1 MMNSK
6 IQDFDEK
13 IRLVIGNLL
22 SKADQVSKTVLSAYD
37 PSKDL
42 HVNRGVIGGSRFN
55 STALETCATFLNIP
69 TVDENDNRIFSNKP
83 SLANRIILEIQ
94 SFYPAICGEC
104 NQEYA
109 VEFDTETPVLRCF
122 LCFQGCHSC
131 SGFTTPP
138 ELASLP
144 IGSVWLCKSCH
155 DINNPVQ
162 RKKSKSKSGS
172 KLQSAASTPGQD
184 GHNVNFTPEELS
196 KKLSDLKQKQ
206 QEPYVDRSKSNV
218 CEKFVDGKC
227 PHGISGK
234 KLLNGSACV
243 KSHPK
248 WCYRYARNGTHKKYG
263 CKKGSKCTFYHPKHC
278 PSSVADKTCF
288 SEDCTLVHLVGTKR
302 RKSQVEQKRTYKRE
316 HTGDR
321 TENQSTE
328 SSNRRPRVPSRLN
341 EADSRRDSPQTDG
354 LQDIGNFLELRSLL
368 TSLQDNFQK
377 EIQSLKS
384 NIAHQESRLASLL
397 PSLSQQVSKP
407 FFPVHPPGHMVPMF
421 LPTHTQQAHPLQQAT
436 NWSQFP
442 VSGC

>member
-1 MMNSK
+1 M
-6 IQDFDEK
+6 I
-13 IRLVIGNLL
+13 LL
-22 SKADQVSKTVLSAYD
+22 KTSMSTEGLSAAHD
-37 PSKDL
+37 STVQPLKPEQRFSTFQPLMKMIIAFFQTSHRL
-42 HVNRGVIGGSRFN
+42 PTGSFSRFSPFTLPYVVN
-55 STALETCATFLNIP
+55 VTRNTLSSLILKLLCLDASCAFKVVI
-69 TVDENDNRIFSNKP
+69 V
-83 SLANRIILEIQ
+83 A
-94 SFYPAICGEC
+94 
-104 NQEYA
+104 
-109 VEFDTETPVLRCF
+109 
-122 LCFQGCHSC
+122 
-131 SGFTTPP
+131 
-138 ELASLP
+138 LASLLFP
-144 IGSVWLCKSCH
+144 NRHHFLSDLCGCVNLAMISTILSSKSC
-155 DINNPVQ
+155 
-162 RKKSKSKSGS
+162 KKSKSKSGS

-234 KLLNGSACV
+234 KFSMEVLASNPIPNGATVMQEMVLIKNTAVRKAVNVPFTIRNTVLPQLLIKPASLKTALWFTSSEPNGGNL
-243 KSHPK
+243 KL
-248 WCYRYARNGTHKKYG
+248 N
-263 CKKGSKCTFYHPKHC
+263 
-278 PSSVADKTCF
+278 
-288 SEDCTLVHLVGTKR
+288 
-302 RKSQVEQKRTYKRE
+302 KRE
-316 HTGDR
+316 HTDDR
-321 TENQSTE
+321 TENRSTE

-384 NIAHQESRLASLL
+384 SIAHQESRLASLL

-407 FFPVHPPGHMVPMF
+407 FLPVHPPGHMVPMF